1 MECIYSL
8 FNLHFSL
15 TRQNEASVCV
25 LLYITAS
32 YLNSLFYNSANSIGV
47 KFSLK
52 FFFSILG
59 RVANRDSKLP
69 WLCGPVVSSGNQ
81 KENPELNSQKSL
93 HSSQSHKVPAF
104 FCCCCQSCT
113 QLFAIIYH
121 TNQLKYS
128 KCMGLFQ
135 HGTTC
140 HALGLNL
147 EISSRKSLIYPG
159 LGYVPCFVPLY
170 HSILLISQYFSYSI
184 FSLCLLV
191 LIFYQTERSTVA
203 ELIPFT

>member
-1 MECIYSL
+1 MEYIYSF

-25 LLYITAS
+25 LVYITAS
-32 YLNSLFYNSANSIGV
+32 YLNSLFYYSAKTIGV

-59 RVANRDSKLP
+59 MAANRDTKLP
-69 WLCGPVVSSGNQ
+69 WFYGPVVSSGNQ

-93 HSSQSHKVPAF
+93 HSYHSLIKFLLF
-104 FCCCCQSCT
+104 FFFFQSCT
-113 QLFAIIYH
+113 QLFAIVYH

-135 HGTTC
+135 HGAAC
-140 HALGLNL
+140 HTLGLNL
-147 EISSRKSLIYPG
+147 EISSRKSLIYPS

-191 LIFYQTERSTVA
+191 LIFYQTE
-203 ELIPFT
+203 